1 MEEMRRKDR
10 EVTELETVKEIIRQ
24 CDVLRLGLADGDYPY
39 IVPMNFGWEE
49 KEGRLYFYLHGAAE
63 GRKAELLRQNGA
75 CSFQMDCGHRVVQL
89 PGHGITT
96 RYGCVMGKATVT
108 PLTEEE
114 KPQACGLQKSWGGA
128 MEETAVIKVIAEI
141 RSDFPTKFGIP
152 RQSGLVPELE
162 ALVVF
167 RPEYRVPEALR
178 GIEGY
183 SHLWLLWEFSE
194 TKREGWRP
202 TVRQAAGGGAPSRMG
217 HGAAGSRG

>member
-114 KPQACGLQKSWGGA
+114 KWNAALA
-128 MEETAVIKVIAEI
+128 MTSALPDRIFTGEYDRLFGEDAEKAETEKA
-141 RSDFPTKFGIP
+141 
-152 RQSGLVPELE
+152 Q
-162 ALVVF
+162 
-167 RPEYRVPEALR
+167 
-178 GIEGY
+178 
-183 SHLWLLWEFSE
+183 
-194 TKREGWRP
+194 
-202 TVRQAAGGGAPSRMG
+202 
-217 HGAAGSRG
+217 

>member
-1 MEEMRRKDR
+1 MEEMRRKDQ
-10 EVTELETVKEIIRQ
+10 EVTELEAVKEIIRQ

-114 KPQACGLQKSWGGA
+114 KPQA
-128 MEETAVIKVIAEI
+128 M
-141 RSDFPTKFGIP
+141 R
-152 RQSGLVPELE
+152 
-162 ALVVF
+162 
-167 RPEYRVPEALR
+167 
-178 GIEGY
+178 
-183 SHLWLLWEFSE
+183 LLID
-194 TKREGWRP
+194 RYLP
-202 TVRQAAGGGAPSRMG
+202 GAPGCPPQAMARTAMWRLEVADWS
-217 HGAAGSRG
+217 AKENKD

>member
-10 EVTELETVKEIIRQ
+10 EVTELEAVKEIIRQ

-49 KEGRLYFYLHGAAE
+49 KKGRLYFYLHGAAE

-75 CSFQMDCGHRVVQL
+75 CFFQMDCGHRVVQL

-114 KPQACGLQKSWGGA
+114 KPQA
-128 MEETAVIKVIAEI
+128 M
-141 RSDFPTKFGIP
+141 R
-152 RQSGLVPELE
+152 
-162 ALVVF
+162 
-167 RPEYRVPEALR
+167 
-178 GIEGY
+178 
-183 SHLWLLWEFSE
+183 LLID
-194 TKREGWRP
+194 RYLP
-202 TVRQAAGGGAPSRMG
+202 GAPGCPPQTMARTAMWRLEVADWS
-217 HGAAGSRG
+217 AKENKD

>member
-10 EVTELETVKEIIRQ
+10 EVTELEAVKEIIRQ

-114 KPQACGLQKSWGGA
+114 KAPGHAAFDRPVPARRTGLPAADHGPHRH
-128 MEETAVIKVIAEI
+128 V
-141 RSDFPTKFGIP
+141 
-152 RQSGLVPELE
+152 
-162 ALVVF
+162 
-167 RPEYRVPEALR
+167 
-178 GIEGY
+178 
-183 SHLWLLWEFSE
+183 
-194 TKREGWRP
+194 
-202 TVRQAAGGGAPSRMG
+202 AAGGGRLERQG
-217 HGAAGSRG
+217 E

>member
-89 PGHGITT
+89 PGARH
-96 RYGCVMGKATVT
+96 Y
-108 PLTEEE
+108 
-114 KPQACGLQKSWGGA
+114 
-128 MEETAVIKVIAEI
+128 
-141 RSDFPTKFGIP
+141 
-152 RQSGLVPELE
+152 
-162 ALVVF
+162 
-167 RPEYRVPEALR
+167 
-178 GIEGY
+178 
-183 SHLWLLWEFSE
+183 H
-194 TKREGWRP
+194 
-202 TVRQAAGGGAPSRMG
+202 TVRLRNGQGDCYPADRGRKAPGHAAFDRPVPARRTGLPAADHGPHRHVAAGGGRLERQG
-217 HGAAGSRG
+217 E